1 MVANSTTDIVNA
13 LVAKGVLTEEEGAL
27 LNKGREGETAG
38 QAKAMKKATK
48 LSVSDALDNAQIYG
62 DIRVRYEDREGDGLA
77 GGVAS
82 AAAGSPTVAI
92 NTGTSSITGA
102 TNISGVTGSTIL
114 PGAAYIKAGAGSSAA
129 VAAKNIT
136 ERRERARYKVTMG
149 VKTESGSWYSDL
161 AVAMGSSGRSDN
173 ATFGASFGSGTTGG
187 QLNNKEALY
196 IKRAMVGFKATD
208 WLTLE
213 AGRMENP
220 LYTTPMV
227 WDADLTWEGLSEKA
241 KYKFNDNLEVF
252 GTAAQIQ
259 YLGDKKSFFV
269 GGGSSTTTNE
279 LLAFQGGAKYAI
291 NDKASAKFA
300 ITDYYYTHGHQGM
313 TGATGFAPGKGD
325 ANISNSSAVNDLDVI
340 EIPAEINYMVKDNI
354 GIRLFGDYA
363 WNTSADERAKNSG
376 LGLTGSSSSDDSAWM
391 LGVQVG
397 SAKDLKSF
405 EGNKMKAGDWS
416 ARLWY
421 QEVGVWS
428 IDQNGVD
435 SDLFDSRV
443 NMKGTAFK
451 AKYNV
456 QDNVTLD
463 FALAHADRKNDA
475 FGTPTG
481 AGNDLAMNLTKFDL
495 MQFDLT
501 YKF

>member
-1 MVANSTTDIVNA
+1 
-13 LVAKGVLTEEEGAL
+13 
-27 LNKGREGETAG
+27 
-38 QAKAMKKATK
+38 
-48 LSVSDALDNAQIYG
+48 
-62 DIRVRYEDREGDGLA
+62 
-77 GGVAS
+77 
-82 AAAGSPTVAI
+82 
-92 NTGTSSITGA
+92 
-102 TNISGVTGSTIL
+102 
-114 PGAAYIKAGAGSSAA
+114 
-129 VAAKNIT
+129 
-136 ERRERARYKVTMG
+136 MG

-161 AVAMGSSGRSDN
+161 AVAMGASGRSDN
-173 ATFGASFGSGTTGG
+173 ATFGSSFGSGTTGG

-241 KYKFNDNLEVF
+241 KYKVNDNLEVF
-252 GTAAQIQ
+252 GTAAQMQ

-291 NDKASAKFA
+291 NDKASAKIA
-300 ITDYYYTHGHQGM
+300 VTDYYYTHGHQGM
-313 TGATGFAPGKGD
+313 TGATGFAPGTGA

-340 EIPAEINYMVKDNI
+340 EIPAEINYMVKENV

-363 WNTSADERAKNSG
+363 WNTSADDRAKNSG
-376 LGLTGSSSSDDSAWM
+376 LGLTGSSGSDDSAWM
-391 LGVQVG
+391 LGVMVG

-428 IDQNGVD
+428 LDQNGVD

-481 AGNDLAMNLTKFDL
+481 AGNDLALNLTKFDL